1 MDSCGY
7 SGVYYQNMT
16 SLELEAR
23 LDNLLA
29 TAQEETKDVDLF
41 APVPER
47 EECPICLIPLP
58 LTERQVVFMRCCG
71 KCICAGCRYKQSMTD
86 KDKKGANHS
95 LKDSKCPFCQQ
106 KDKNNAIKSLRK
118 LMKKKNPRAF
128 IEMARYYHLGDMG
141 LIQSNT
147 RALEMYIC
155 AAELG
160 HAEAFVNIGCRYE
173 EGTVVEQNLS
183 KTLEYYEV
191 AAKKGSLSAHRFLL
205 MFHGT
210 NGDIQT
216 SIRHI
221 KVAASAG
228 DQESMD
234 DLMKTYKGK
243 LISKEELTQTLRAF
257 QTSKDLTKSKDR
269 EDIHALIDQYLY

>member
-1 MDSCGY
+1 
-7 SGVYYQNMT
+7 
-16 SLELEAR
+16 
-23 LDNLLA
+23 
-29 TAQEETKDVDLF
+29 
-41 APVPER
+41 
-47 EECPICLIPLP
+47 
-58 LTERQVVFMRCCG
+58 
-71 KCICAGCRYKQSMTD
+71 
-86 KDKKGANHS
+86 
-95 LKDSKCPFCQQ
+95 
-106 KDKNNAIKSLRK
+106 
-118 LMKKKNPRAF
+118 
-128 IEMARYYHLGDMG
+128 MARYYHLGNTG

-191 AAKKGSLSAHRFLL
+191 AAKKGSLSAHKFLL

-221 KVAASAG
+221 KVAACAG

-234 DLMKTYKGK
+234 NFMKAFRDE
-243 LISKEELTQTLRAF
+243 LVSKEDLEQTLRAF
-257 QTSKDLTKSKDR
+257 QASKDLTKSKDR
-269 EDIHALIDQYLY
+269 EDIYALIDQYL